1 MTGSLLPSNATATE
15 TAVAMTVARLSSV
28 PVPGRDLWNAHAIP
42 AHLLPWLAWSLSI
55 GEEWTLAT
63 TEREQRDM
71 VAAAV
76 DLHRYKGTPHAVR
89 RGLRAAGFRDA
100 TLREGE
106 PVLRHDGAFR
116 RDGTEDYN
124 VGRRWALFSV
134 TLDLG
139 NDKGFDDAVA
149 ARART
154 AIAVWK
160 NARSHLHRIELKA
173 TLSEERGTAPDAVP
187 ALRVGLHPSDVRAG
201 YRDGTHRRAVP
212 ARPVRDGAVTYG
224 AGAPRDGVIRWTGLR
239 FGRPRVQGL
248 LHAGLAL
255 KAERGVGVSRDGA
268 IRFSGGHRRDDT
280 GALDVVP
287 AIRRLPLDD
296 ARAPWPEIPGFLVH
310 PDPAAWAEGRPLDGP
325 VYGAAVRRHPRT
337 GAFVRDGAR
346 VYGPLETTYYTQQGN
361 TVFQTVWDYDT
372 TQWDG
377 NTTEWDEG

>member
-1 MTGSLLPSNATATE
+1 MTASLLPSNATVAE
-15 TAVAMTVARLSSV
+15 TAIAATAGRLSAV
-28 PVPGRDLWNAHAIP
+28 PVPNRDLWNPQAIP

-63 TEREQRDM
+63 TEQEQRDM

-76 DLHRYKGTPHAVR
+76 DLHRYKGTPFAVR

-100 TLREGE
+100 TLHEGE

-139 NDKGFDDAVA
+139 NDKGFDDSVA

-173 TLSEERGTAPDAVP
+173 TLSEARNAPPAAAP
-187 ALRVGLHPSDVRAG
+187 ALHVGLHSSGVRAG
-201 YRDGTHRRAVP
+201 WRDGTHRRAAP
-212 ARPVRDGAVTYG
+212 TRYVRDGAFTYG
-224 AGAPRDGVIRWTGLR
+224 AGVRRDGAARWTGLR
-239 FGRPRVQGL
+239 FGRPRVQAM
-248 LHAGLAL
+248 LHAGLRL
-255 KAERGVGVSRDGA
+255 EVLRGVGVSRDGA
-268 IRFSGGHRRDDT
+268 IRFSGVHRRGDT
-280 GALDVVP
+280 GALDVWPPV
-287 AIRRLPLDD
+287 RRVALDD
-296 ARAPWPEIPGFLVH
+296 ARAAWPEIPGFLVH

-325 VYGAAVRRHPRT
+325 VYGAAVRRHPRD
-337 GAFVRDGAR
+337 ASFRRDGSRAF
-346 VYGPLETTYYTQQGN
+346 GPLETTYYTQQGN
-361 TVFQTVWDYDT
+361 TVLQTVWDYDT

-377 NTTEWDEG
+377 DTTEWDEA